1 MAKNNLFYIFKF
13 NSDFLIRNA
22 LGKDMEYDTFQ
33 ARKDLNLVSLA
44 DNQTFQCLRKIKGV
58 EFNREKLDAIYKIRN
73 DEKSLPKMKQNQK
86 KIDECQ
92 KQIDEI
98 LFIPDIIN
106 VKMNNKQHYKD
117 LVKTGFKINGIKFVR
132 FVCTAAYL
140 RRNVVCFINE
150 KYFAQI
156 NEILMCGLDG
166 KLKETNLGKYS
177 AYYGLFMSAINRVTT
192 PNVCVVNDYETD
204 LPNQEV
210 NYITTNEYGEEII
223 EKRTMDLP
231 MNWFDGMGLISPNM
245 AQKWAGDLDLTYIPA
260 GFIVRAPYI
269 KGLCAP
275 FDFHKF
281 AKDVAQTDKIKD
293 VWGEEYDIDD
303 IDVIL
308 TVSQFKMWKQYENWQ
323 DYLYYFNKY
332 EHTWGCS
339 RVNKEKDDEFV
350 LTNYQYL
357 QTLDLSKEDIKE
369 LAAPTID
376 WINSIGTGDLMNV
389 LLYLMG
395 SRNDDLE
402 DAEEIF
408 NDVQMDFVKGIM
420 LNPDLLK
427 DEYVKSQILKTLKR
441 KIKDAKIG
449 RLWVRG
455 NYSFQISDPYG
466 LAQWAFGMDVTGLL
480 KSNEMYCNFWN
491 ERTHSKKILCSR
503 SPLVHSSEHLVR
515 DLVVDEEMKEWYQY
529 LWSGIVNSIHDIAV
543 INMSDSD
550 YDGDIIFS
558 TDNSIMLNA
567 VMPSP
572 PVTYAKRKAPNHK
585 ITQSNL
591 IKNDLH
597 GFGSQIG
604 QITNVASSMF
614 CKQAIF
620 KPDTPEYQELEKR
633 LRQMRKTQGC
643 EIDAAKGLDRIPMPK
658 NWNHKQKIDYEN
670 DTEAEIER
678 KEFEN
683 RIAVDKKPYFMS
695 YIYPQLLQDYKKYV
709 NKNNTKCIR
718 YTGKTLNQIFDTPI
732 EERTDTE
739 KKMIYL
745 YNRYMPV
752 MKNDCIMNYLC
763 MHIEDTDFNLK
774 YFKQKEEFDW
784 TILLNKEYEVKKR
797 SALYARIT
805 DILQRYKNT
814 QADIAYSVN
823 TLMEVSTSSK
833 ELDEYIKEMKNINQ
847 MFFLEKEIEHIGLPR
862 EEIYNYFVDLIY
874 TKYKQGHHILWN
886 IFPDQI
892 FKAVNVGKMAVPV
905 KDDDGEY
912 TYFGEKYS
920 FKIMDIELEVE
931 E

>member
-33 ARKDLNLVSLA
+33 ARRDLNLVSLA
-44 DNQTFQCLRKIKGV
+44 DNQTFQCLRKIKGI

-73 DEKSLPKMKQNQK
+73 DEKSLPKMKQNQQ

-92 KQIDEI
+92 KKIDDI

-117 LVKTGFKINGIKFVR
+117 LVKTGFKINGMKFVR

-150 KYFAQI
+150 KYFSQI

-177 AYYGLFMSAINRVTT
+177 AYYGLFMSAINKVTT

-223 EKRTMDLP
+223 ETRTMDLP
-231 MNWFDGMGLISPNM
+231 MNWFDGMGLISPTM
-245 AQKWAGDLDLTYIPA
+245 AQKWAEDLDLSYLPA

-281 AKDVAQTDKIKD
+281 AKEVAKTDIIKD
-293 VWGEEYDIDD
+293 VWGKEYNINDID
-303 IDVIL
+303 IIL
-308 TVSQFKMWKQYENWQ
+308 TISQFKMWKQYENWQ

-332 EHTWGCS
+332 EHSWGVS

-357 QTLDLSKEDIKE
+357 QTLNLNKEDIKE

-395 SRNDDLE
+395 SRNDELD

-408 NDVQMDFVKGIM
+408 NDIQMDFVKGIM

-455 NYSFQISDPYG
+455 NYSFQISDPYA
-466 LAQWAFGMDVTGLL
+466 LAQWVFGMEVTGLL
-480 KSNEMYCNFWN
+480 KKDEMYCNFWN
-491 ERTHSKKILCSR
+491 ERTNSKKILCSR

-515 DLVVDEEMKEWYQY
+515 DLVVNDKMQEWYQY

-543 INMSDSD
+543 INMSD
-550 YDGDIIFS
+550 
-558 TDNSIMLNA
+558 
-567 VMPSP
+567 
-572 PVTYAKRKAPNHK
+572 
-585 ITQSNL
+585 
-591 IKNDLH
+591 
-597 GFGSQIG
+597 
-604 QITNVASSMF
+604 
-614 CKQAIF
+614 
-620 KPDTPEYQELEKR
+620 
-633 LRQMRKTQGC
+633 
-643 EIDAAKGLDRIPMPK
+643 
-658 NWNHKQKIDYEN
+658 
-670 DTEAEIER
+670 
-678 KEFEN
+678 
-683 RIAVDKKPYFMS
+683 
-695 YIYPQLLQDYKKYV
+695 
-709 NKNNTKCIR
+709 
-718 YTGKTLNQIFDTPI
+718 
-732 EERTDTE
+732 
-739 KKMIYL
+739 
-745 YNRYMPV
+745 
-752 MKNDCIMNYLC
+752 
-763 MHIEDTDFNLK
+763 
-774 YFKQKEEFDW
+774 
-784 TILLNKEYEVKKR
+784 
-797 SALYARIT
+797 
-805 DILQRYKNT
+805 
-814 QADIAYSVN
+814 
-823 TLMEVSTSSK
+823 
-833 ELDEYIKEMKNINQ
+833 
-847 MFFLEKEIEHIGLPR
+847 
-862 EEIYNYFVDLIY
+862 
-874 TKYKQGHHILWN
+874 
-886 IFPDQI
+886 
-892 FKAVNVGKMAVPV
+892 
-905 KDDDGEY
+905 
-912 TYFGEKYS
+912 
-920 FKIMDIELEVE
+920 
-931 E
+931 